1 MEHFLGSSLDITC
14 FRNPDNGNVAKNSEQ
29 ICFCVVDY
37 LPVDVQWNNDF
48 ALLILNAGY
57 PYNRF

>member
-1 MEHFLGSSLDITC
+1 MQHFLDSSLDITC

-48 ALLILNAGY
+48 AY
-57 PYNRF
+57 